1 VKSRR
6 RRIPAALVLVSMATT
21 LLAAAVAYAQAS
33 ASSGASSPPP
43 PWLARINMYRAM
55 EELPPLAS
63 DPALTAGSQNHAVY
77 LIKNFGKLVRNGG
90 GLSSAIDTESSA
102 KPFYTSAGRTAAP
115 HCEVDFAFSEHQSQE
130 RAVDRWIE
138 GPLHR
143 LLLLNPALQRIGYG
157 YYCEEGLCAQAVDV
171 VDGIAQ
177 QPVDPEKQVA
187 LEFPPVNSTLSIND
201 LPHETPNPLAAC
213 PGYRF
218 PVGLPITFAI
228 GSFVGAKLTAYS
240 IVRKDDP
247 GAPRIEACG
256 YDAYSYRNEARS
268 QMSQVVGRLKAF
280 SSVVV
285 IPRHPLAAGN
295 YRVSVT
301 VNGSEYSWS
310 FAIAPDDSRS
320 ASR

>member
-1 VKSRR
+1 
-6 RRIPAALVLVSMATT
+6 
-21 LLAAAVAYAQAS
+21 
-33 ASSGASSPPP
+33 
-43 PWLARINMYRAM
+43 MYRAM
-55 EELPPLAS
+55 EELPPLVS
-63 DPALTAGSQNHAVY
+63 DPALTEGSQNHAIY
-77 LIKNFGKLVRNGG
+77 LIKNFGKRVRDREVVG
-90 GLSSAIDTESSA
+90 ADIDTESSA
-102 KPFYTSAGRTAAP
+102 KPFYTSAGRAAAS
-115 HCEVDFAFSEHQSQE
+115 HCEIDFAFGQHQSQE

-143 LLLLNPALQRIGYG
+143 LLLLNPELRRIGYG
-157 YYCEEGLCAQAVDV
+157 YYCEEELCAQAIDA
-171 VDGIAQ
+171 VDGIAS

-187 LEFPPVNSTLSIND
+187 LEFPPVNSILSIND

-213 PGYRF
+213 PGYTF
-218 PVGLPITFAI
+218 PVGLPITFEI

-256 YDAYSYRNEARS
+256 YDAFSYRNEARS

-285 IPRHPLAAGN
+285 IPRHPLAAGD
-295 YRVSVT
+295 YRASVT
-301 VNGSEYSWS
+301 VNGNEYSWS
-310 FAIAPDDSRS
+310 FAIAPSDSRS